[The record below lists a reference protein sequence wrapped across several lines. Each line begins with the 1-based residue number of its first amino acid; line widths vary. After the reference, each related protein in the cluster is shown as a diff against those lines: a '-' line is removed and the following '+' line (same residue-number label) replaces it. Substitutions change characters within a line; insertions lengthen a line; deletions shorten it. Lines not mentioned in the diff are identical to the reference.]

1 MRSFILVVLIFFS
14 FSTFSQQGKY
24 EVKGYPTDAE
34 VPLPFL
40 KKDKSGKV
48 IYDSRVFGS
57 PKFNPGYFISING
70 EKLSGL
76 IAMFNKSLDW
86 SFVKRAFLF
95 VPEGEDAAQFISA
108 GTAIEIFHEGKKEPS
123 YYDYYDGIYLQR
135 LVSGKL
141 RLSYNPAANTSR
153 KIGNFVS
160 QAFIDSLR
168 KDMVERSIE
177 KDLKNGKSIEESLA
191 KAKLKADLTDA
202 FSEIEVVE
210 KEYLLFVEET
220 SKTYRI
226 TKDNYEEV
234 VNKVVKPCTG
244 LSAKDISKY
253 ASKYNKI
260 VDLFQDHRVNCL

>member
-1 MRSFILVVLIFFS
+1 MKLSTLILLLACS
-14 FSTFSQQGKY
+14 FSLFSQQGKY
-24 EVKGYPTDAE
+24 EVVGYPADAE

-48 IYDSRVFGS
+48 VYDSRVFGS
-57 PKFNPGYFISING
+57 PKFNSGYFISING

-95 VPEGEDAAQFISA
+95 VPEGEEKAQFIGA
-108 GTAIEIFHEGKKEPS
+108 GTAIEVFHEGKKATS
-123 YYDYYDGIYLQR
+123 YYDYYDGVYLER
-135 LVSGKL
+135 LVSGAL

-153 KIGNFVS
+153 EIGSFVS
-160 QAFIDSLR
+160 QSFIDSLQ
-168 KDMVERSIE
+168 KDMVEQSIK
-177 KDLKNGKSIEESLA
+177 KDLKDGKSIEESLA

-202 FSEIEVVE
+202 FAEIEVTE
-210 KEYLLFVEET
+210 KEYLLYDVST
-220 SKTYRI
+220 NKTHLI
-226 TKDNYEEV
+226 TKLNYSEII
-234 VNKVVKPCTG
+234 NQVVKPCDG

-260 VDLFQDHRVNCL
+260 VDLIESHRANCQ